1 MSVAS
6 GEEGVRVCLGR
17 VCGDRC
23 RGLGLVCRCDVVWVV
38 VGLRTSPW
46 ASWVKGLMV
55 LFFSMRLWEKPVG
68 GLLDEHL
75 GLADTGDADCWAV
88 LSAVPDAAVQQ
99 DSGGLSGREPDGG
112 GGIC

>member
-38 VGLRTSPW
+38 VGLRTSLW

-55 LFFSMRLWEKPVG
+55 WGLFHAIMGE
-68 GLLDEHL
+68 
-75 GLADTGDADCWAV
+75 AC
-88 LSAVPDAAVQQ
+88 
-99 DSGGLSGREPDGG
+99 GR
-112 GGIC
+112 IA